1 VRHLDNVPLVL
12 VGSMWPPLIEWART
26 TMVEGPTRL
35 ASPDDMRIPI
45 CVASMEEAAAIVR
58 EHHARKR

>member
-1 VRHLDNVPLVL
+1 
-12 VGSMWPPLIEWART
+12 MWPPLIEWART